1 MWNWRDFALPETLRS
16 LTTRRGRNWVETMT
30 DQSDTAFWVKV
41 WLCFICLALTV
52 GVFLLRDILYALR
65 DIAEKMP

>member
-1 MWNWRDFALPETLRS
+1 
-16 LTTRRGRNWVETMT
+16 MT